1 MMIKYELRKLIG
13 NRFLVIALAV
23 LLLVNCGLAYY
34 TATESRELPVSD
46 AQKEFLTYY
55 LNHTEEV
62 EAHAAEIEAFN
73 KAQMELEFEANRNG
87 EEYIAKEYPDRYKID
102 GLSDESV
109 IRWARATVN
118 SAGSYRED
126 IAEVIS
132 RAENNLAELESKGYG
147 DSYSANYQRKVIEEY
162 GSLLAS
168 GLRIGLE
175 ADHGWNA
182 YYHYQAGDLLLFAF
196 VMLLASALF
205 LQEKQSGFWAM
216 IRTTRRGRL
225 ATGVAKLAA
234 LAISVTAGLLLFV
247 GSSFAIYGLICGY
260 SSPHNV
266 LQVLDG
272 FRMSNLQITV
282 GEYLPL
288 HLLLKWSS
296 LMVFGVVV
304 VLISLFLS
312 HPAEAYIGSV
322 AVFGSQYLLQIFPYL
337 DADNPFRNL
346 NLLTVSEATRLTTRF
361 RTLNVFGT
369 AQPALLCWVILTL
382 ILCAAVTI
390 ATLLLF
396 AKAHLSF
403 DRPSIFRKLLPKG
416 LPRLNLARFTPKR
429 RQAKGNVHSLFAWE
443 AYKRLI
449 ADRILIVLALIFVWK
464 CVIATDGMGE
474 PLRYREL
481 IYHRYMTEYAG
492 AWTEEKS
499 DEITAKAKEISE
511 TVRQLDE
518 MQAAH
523 SDGSITD
530 AEYEAYLG
538 QYNDAMEL
546 DGFFD
551 AIVERDSYLRS
562 IAEKTDLTPAFVYD
576 TGWNAI
582 FGARSDLW
590 LYFSIL
596 LLTCGIFS
604 GEYQKTSSSG
614 GFAPLLHT
622 TVKGRK
628 KTSRAKLLLTLTGT
642 VALTAIFTAVDIG
655 VVASKYDLPGL
666 SESAVSL
673 EAFAGLPDALSIGQ
687 YLALYL
693 LTKLLMALF
702 LAWLTFALS
711 AVLGKTLPV
720 VSIALAFTLLPN
732 LLVNA
737 GLPLEIVD
745 FQSYFAATPLWLAD
759 GALQWIVLATC
770 IVFTV
775 ALYLIAK
782 RRHI

>member
-1 MMIKYELRKLIG
+1 MIKYELRKLLG
-13 NRFLVIALAV
+13 NRFLLIALSV

-34 TATESRELPVSD
+34 TAIQSRETPVSD

-55 LNHTEEV
+55 LDHTEEV
-62 EAHAAEIEAFN
+62 EAHAAEIEAFR
-73 KAQMELEFEANRNG
+73 KEQLELEFEADRNG
-87 EEYIAKEYPDRYKID
+87 KEYIAKEYPDRYKID
-102 GLSDESV
+102 GMSDESV

-118 SAGSYRED
+118 SAGSYREE
-126 IAEVIS
+126 IAEVIR

-162 GSLLAS
+162 TAILNS

-205 LQEKQSGFWAM
+205 LQEKQSGFWGM

-234 LAISVTAGLLLFV
+234 LAISVTVGLLLFA

-296 LMVFGVVV
+296 ALVFGVVI
-304 VLISLFLS
+304 VLLSLFLS
-312 HPAEAYIGSV
+312 HPAEAYIAGV

-346 NLLTVSEATRLTTRF
+346 NLLTVAGATRLTARF

-369 AQPALLCWVILTL
+369 AQPALLCWAILAIIVFA
-382 ILCAAVTI
+382 ILSL
-390 ATLLLF
+390 ATFWLF
-396 AKAHLSF
+396 AKAYLSF
-403 DRPSIFRKLLPKG
+403 GRPSIFRKLLPKG

-429 RQAKGNVHSLFAWE
+429 RTAKGNVHTLFAWE

-449 ADRILIVLALIFVWK
+449 ADRILIVLILLLLGK
-464 CVIATDGMGE
+464 CLFAVDGIGE
-474 PLRYREL
+474 PLRYKEL

-492 AWTEEKS
+492 EWTEEKS

-511 TVRQLDE
+511 TVRRFDE

-523 SDGSITD
+523 SEGSIND
-530 AEYEAYLG
+530 AEYEAYLE

-551 AIVERDSYLRS
+551 AIVERDGYLRDV
-562 IAEKTDLTPAFVYD
+562 AEKTDLTPAFVYD

-582 FGARSDLW
+582 FGADSDLW

-628 KTSRAKLLLTLTGT
+628 KTFRAKLLLTLTGT
-642 VALTAIFTAVDIG
+642 VALTTIFTAVDIG
-655 VVASKYDLPGL
+655 VVAAKYDLPGL
-666 SESAVSL
+666 SESITSL
-673 EAFAGLPDALSIGQ
+673 EAFAGLPASLSIGQ

-693 LTKLLMALF
+693 LTKLVMALLF
-702 LAWLTFALS
+702 AWLTFALS
-711 AVLGKTLPV
+711 VALGKTLPV
-720 VSIALAFTLLPN
+720 MSIALALTLLPH

-770 IVFTV
+770 IVFT
-775 ALYLIAK
+775 ATLYLFAK